1 MSERTPVPGL
11 PRVGHAG
18 EPGPLGPRLQSF
30 RRRAGLSQ
38 EVAASRAGIST
49 RALRDIE
56 RGRVR
61 RPQSRTL
68 QRLAQALGLTGGEL
82 TDLLAA
88 ARTGP
93 PRGAGRPRL
102 LILGPLSLQR
112 GQAPVPVTSPMLR
125 RLLGLLAL
133 KHPEPA
139 TQQEVTDTL
148 WPSGPP
154 GSHQSLVHTYVSQ
167 VRRLLEPGGPRT
179 VPPPTVARTPTGY
192 LLEASRNQIDLG
204 HFDELLVQAQR
215 LHRAPDPGAAYELLT
230 RALKCAQ
237 AFGSSRIGAPARYA
251 SMASTAWP

>member
-11 PRVGHAG
+11 PRVGHPG

-112 GQAPVPVTSPMLR
+112 GRTPVPVT
-125 RLLGLLAL
+125 
-133 KHPEPA
+133 
-139 TQQEVTDTL
+139 
-148 WPSGPP
+148 
-154 GSHQSLVHTYVSQ
+154 
-167 VRRLLEPGGPRT
+167 
-179 VPPPTVARTPTGY
+179 
-192 LLEASRNQIDLG
+192 
-204 HFDELLVQAQR
+204 
-215 LHRAPDPGAAYELLT
+215 
-230 RALKCAQ
+230 
-237 AFGSSRIGAPARYA
+237 
-251 SMASTAWP
+251 